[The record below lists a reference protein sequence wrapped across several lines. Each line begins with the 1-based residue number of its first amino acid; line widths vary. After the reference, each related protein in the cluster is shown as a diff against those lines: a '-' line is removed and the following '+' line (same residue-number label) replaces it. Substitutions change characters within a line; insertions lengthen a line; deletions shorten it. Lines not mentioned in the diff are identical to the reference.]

1 MFFFSF
7 PKCRMCRISKRHVP
21 TTTSVT
27 KQTES
32 QNRRT
37 SSSCVRFFLHSFP
50 VQVCLLLFHSFR
62 PDPLPWFE
70 DCRLR
75 RKIKFYWSLLLHCD
89 LLDLTKEDLL
99 RRSGV
104 DSTLISLVSCFGWWG
119 DFGDVTVF
127 SVIWFWSSS
136 WKYSPQ
142 CRIGFQ
148 LEITIVSLER
158 GCRLMG
164 FTRYGVMYCLYICG
178 LREIMYEQRLNSGG

>member
-119 DFGDVTVF
+119 DFGGKPPLPGCYSIF
-127 SVIWFWSSS
+127 SGSNMVLKLKLKVQPAMQNWISVGNNDS
-136 WKYSPQ
+136 
-142 CRIGFQ
+142 
-148 LEITIVSLER
+148 E
-158 GCRLMG
+158 
-164 FTRYGVMYCLYICG
+164 
-178 LREIMYEQRLNSGG
+178 LRTWL